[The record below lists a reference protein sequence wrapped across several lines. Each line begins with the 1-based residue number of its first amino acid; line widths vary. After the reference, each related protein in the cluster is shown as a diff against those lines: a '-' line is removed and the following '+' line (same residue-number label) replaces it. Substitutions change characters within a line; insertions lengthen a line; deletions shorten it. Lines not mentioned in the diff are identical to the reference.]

1 MSILKFLGIQH
12 VDSTGDSTGDST
24 VTKDDVDG
32 TVQRIANELDA
43 IPDDRALYLATFAYI
58 LGRAAHADSHVSKDE
73 TQKMQN
79 IVQALGHIPSEQA
92 ALVIDI
98 ASGQVRI
105 FGGTAN
111 YAITRSFR
119 EISPPEQRREL
130 LECVFAVSAADRSI
144 TVDEETQIRQ
154 ISNELGLTHK
164 EFIQTKSDYAEHL
177 EALKSLRAK
186 NPDKISNIS

>member
-12 VDSTGDSTGDST
+12 VDSTGDST
-24 VTKDDVDG
+24 VTQDDVDG

-119 EISPPEQRREL
+119 EISTPEQRREL

>member
-111 YAITRSFR
+111 YAITQSFR
-119 EISPPEQRREL
+119 EMSTPEQRREL
-130 LECVFAVSAADRSI
+130 LECVFAVSAADRCVIVLISMSRSQTYKPFSI
-144 TVDEETQIRQ
+144 FK
-154 ISNELGLTHK
+154 L
-164 EFIQTKSDYAEHL
+164 FF
-177 EALKSLRAK
+177 
-186 NPDKISNIS
+186 

>member
-1 MSILKFLGIQH
+1 MSILKLLGLQR
-12 VDSTGDSTGDST
+12 VDSTDNISASQ
-24 VTKDDVDG
+24 DDVDG

-58 LGRAAHADSHVSKDE
+58 LGRAAHADSDVSKDE
-73 TQKMQN
+73 MRTMQN
-79 IVQALGHIPSEQA
+79 IVQALGHIPNEQA
-92 ALVIDI
+92 ALVIEI

-105 FGGTAN
+105 FGGAEN

-119 EISPPEQRREL
+119 DISTPEQRREL

-186 NPDKISNIS
+186 HSDKISNVN

>member
-79 IVQALGHIPSEQA
+79 IVQTLGHIPSEQA

-111 YAITRSFR
+111 YAITQSFR
-119 EISPPEQRREL
+119 EMSTPEQRREL

>member
-79 IVQALGHIPSEQA
+79 IVQTLGHIPSEQA

-119 EISPPEQRREL
+119 EISTPEQRREL

>member
-1 MSILKFLGIQH
+1 
-12 VDSTGDSTGDST
+12 
-24 VTKDDVDG
+24 
-32 TVQRIANELDA
+32 
-43 IPDDRALYLATFAYI
+43 
-58 LGRAAHADSHVSKDE
+58 
-73 TQKMQN
+73 MQN

-119 EISPPEQRREL
+119 EISTPEQRREL
-130 LECVFAVSAADRSI
+130 LECVFAVSAADRAI

>member
-12 VDSTGDSTGDST
+12 VDSTGDST

-79 IVQALGHIPSEQA
+79 IVQTLGHIPSEQA

-119 EISPPEQRREL
+119 EMSTPEQRREL